1 MISDNTIHFL
11 ALGALL
17 GFSAGISPGPI
28 LTLVLTQTIK
38 HNKKE
43 GIKVALSPLITDFPI
58 ILISLLIFK
67 SLSQFDLVLAIIS
80 FIGGIFIAYLGV
92 QSIRTKGISLEIDDS
107 GSASFQKGILANL
120 FNPSPYVF
128 WATVGTPYVF
138 KAFEINLLTAI
149 LFLTSFY
156 VLLIGSKITI
166 AIVVARTKVFIGQK
180 LYVWIMRILGLALL
194 IFSIIFFYDGVQ
206 YLKSIL

>member
-1 MISDNTIHFL
+1 MISDNTLHFL

-128 WATVGTPYVF
+128 WATVGTPYIF
-138 KAFEINLLTAI
+138 KAFEVNLLTAI

>member
-1 MISDNTIHFL
+1 MISDNTLHFL

-128 WATVGTPYVF
+128 WATVGTPYIF

>member
-1 MISDNTIHFL
+1 MISDNTLHFL

-128 WATVGTPYVF
+128 WATVGTPYIF

-156 VLLIGSKITI
+156 VLLIGSKIAI